1 MIYPQ
6 VVEELNK
13 FGYGLP
19 AGKVLFV
26 TALNSIQMS
35 MVSGMTTLGVEC
47 EALTID
53 NYEEVLASDLK
64 VIFTS
69 PEVLK
74 HPRVCRCMLSHRN
87 AFILEVIDEA
97 HLVVSWGL
105 KGRDKA
111 AFRPVMSLAS
121 GELSVIGGQMLLMTA
136 KATSKSIRLLTD
148 QLPEIRKWNMILN
161 SPMREGV
168 TIIVPPSEIL
178 SSKFE
183 VSLEPFI
190 ERMKLLKETN

>member
-1 MIYPQ
+1 
-6 VVEELNK
+6 
-13 FGYGLP
+13 
-19 AGKVLFV
+19 
-26 TALNSIQMS
+26 
-35 MVSGMTTLGVEC
+35 
-47 EALTID
+47 
-53 NYEEVLASDLK
+53 
-64 VIFTS
+64 
-69 PEVLK
+69 
-74 HPRVCRCMLSHRN
+74 MLSHRN

>member
-74 HPRVCRCMLSHRN
+74 L
-87 AFILEVIDEA
+87 
-97 HLVVSWGL
+97 
-105 KGRDKA
+105 
-111 AFRPVMSLAS
+111 
-121 GELSVIGGQMLLMTA
+121 
-136 KATSKSIRLLTD
+136 
-148 QLPEIRKWNMILN
+148 
-161 SPMREGV
+161 
-168 TIIVPPSEIL
+168 
-178 SSKFE
+178 
-183 VSLEPFI
+183 
-190 ERMKLLKETN
+190 